1 MAAGNY
7 IWYSNA
13 IQQAIS
19 GGIDFTSD
27 TFRLVITNGHTVNQE
42 DTTYADISGDET
54 SGTGYTA
61 GGQEVT
67 LSVSRSTTV
76 TTIDASDETWS
87 SSSFT
92 GEYAHIVRDADANGS
107 LASTDLLIGYVELEV
122 GGTLTSSSGNFTVTT
137 NASGALRITAN
148 TS

>member
-92 GEYAHIVRDADANGS
+92 GEYAHIVRQAGGS
-107 LASTDLLIGYVELEV
+107 LASGDLLIGYVELEV

-137 NASGALRITAN
+137 NASGALRLTAN